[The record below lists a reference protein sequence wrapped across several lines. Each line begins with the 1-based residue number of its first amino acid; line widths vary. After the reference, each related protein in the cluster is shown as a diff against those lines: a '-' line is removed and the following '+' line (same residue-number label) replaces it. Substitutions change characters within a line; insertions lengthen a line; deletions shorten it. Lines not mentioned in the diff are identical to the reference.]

1 MTDPLAFALLL
12 AAVLAVGVLSTY
24 ELKGVLV
31 SAVQDVVDSITA
43 QVLKSKGE
51 VLAKIAELEAAVAAG
66 EVPDFTA
73 LKEAVQ
79 SVDDIVADAPV
90 EEVPPA
96 E

>member
-1 MTDPLAFALLL
+1 MSPVATALVL
-12 AAVLAVGVLSTY
+12 AAIAAVGVLSTH
-24 ELKGVLV
+24 ELKGVIV
-31 SAVQDVVDSITA
+31 SAVQDAVDSITA
-43 QVLKSKGE
+43 QVLKSKDE
-51 VLAKIAELEAAVAAG
+51 VLGKIAELEAAVAAG

-73 LKEAVQ
+73 LKAAVQ